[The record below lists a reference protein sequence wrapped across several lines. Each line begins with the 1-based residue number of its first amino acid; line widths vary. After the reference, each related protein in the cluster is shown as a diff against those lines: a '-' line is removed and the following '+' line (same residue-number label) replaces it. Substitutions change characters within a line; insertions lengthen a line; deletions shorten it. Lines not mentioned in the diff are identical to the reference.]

1 MKRTTLAWNLAS
13 SGVIVAALG
22 SISVH
27 CNRDG
32 GTREVV
38 ARVQIEAFHDALGR
52 YHNDVG
58 AYPPVA
64 SGLEALVY
72 NPGVPNWRGPY
83 LEKAIPL
90 DPWGKQFLYG
100 LDNNGRPIVRD
111 STHR

>member
-1 MKRTTLAWNLAS
+1 MKHTTFAWNLAS
-13 SGVIVAALG
+13 SAVIVAALG

-27 CNRDG
+27 CNRDRR
-32 GTREVV
+32 TREVA
-38 ARVQIEAFHDALGR
+38 ARVQIEALHEALGR

-64 SGLEALVY
+64 AGLEALVY

-83 LEKAIPL
+83 LEKAVPL
-90 DPWGKQFLYG
+90 DPWGKPSLYG
-100 LDNNGRPIVRD
+100 LDSDGRPIVLG